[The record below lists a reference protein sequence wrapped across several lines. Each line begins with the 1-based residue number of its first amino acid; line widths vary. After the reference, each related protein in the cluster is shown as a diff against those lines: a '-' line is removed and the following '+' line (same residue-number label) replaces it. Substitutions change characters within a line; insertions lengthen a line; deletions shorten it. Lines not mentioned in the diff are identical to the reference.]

1 MVWRKKWT
9 AATWLFILNRYLLV
23 AYTILSIVPYTPRV
37 SAIPF
42 TLTNIQS
49 DLTGIICTMQD
60 VRVSCISGFFYPSL
74 AIISCIGT
82 AQLVNLV
89 NLSQYIVFARTFT
102 LFSWILIATY
112 THLPVFSALRAYAI
126 HNFNIAIFLAVFSLN
141 VIPVGTNIVS
151 CRFMTAM
158 QYYLMSVKS
167 IPTFERRR
175 LTSVGSV
182 PSPPAYL
189 PISVSSMSPF
199 RLLHL
204 SY

>member
-1 MVWRKKWT
+1 MSDPT
-9 AATWLFILNRYLLV
+9 DSAQITEELQIL
-23 AYTILSIVPYTPRV
+23 
-37 SAIPF
+37 
-42 TLTNIQS
+42 
-49 DLTGIICTMQD
+49 
-60 VRVSCISGFFYPSL
+60 
-74 AIISCIGT
+74 CIGT

-89 NLSQYIVFARTFT
+89 NLSQYIVFA
-102 LFSWILIATY
+102 L
-112 THLPVFSALRAYAI
+112 FSALRAYAI

-189 PISVSSMSPF
+189 PISVSTVSTQHSLH
-199 RLLHL
+199 RTLLMD
-204 SY
+204 